1 MCPGDGPCPSPSS
14 IQVPKMKKLTL
25 LALSLMGSIVTVL
38 GQTTINPRHLK
49 PIIGSWTGT
58 LTYLDYT
65 SGKPFSMPA
74 DLTIAPAQDR
84 NQFQCSNAFPQEAE
98 ANWTDTLVLS
108 PDRKILDGE
117 AIQSK
122 RRNPDGNLEI
132 ITEGDGLDGNDQ
144 KPARFRHTYIIGK
157 EVFLKRKE
165 VRFAGDDKW
174 IMRHEYKY
182 TKATPAPQNQ

>member
-1 MCPGDGPCPSPSS
+1 
-14 IQVPKMKKLTL
+14 MKKLASLLL
-25 LALSLMGSIVTVL
+25 LATTLSPLLS
-38 GQTTINPRHLK
+38 QTTITPKHLK
-49 PIIGSWTGT
+49 PIIGSWQGS

-74 DLTIAPAQDR
+74 DLTIAPTQDR

-98 ANWTDTLVLS
+98 ANWTDTLILS
-108 PDRKILDGE
+108 PDHKMLDGE

-122 RRNPDGNLEI
+122 RRNADGNLEI
-132 ITEGDGLDGNDQ
+132 VTEGEGPDGNDQ
-144 KPARFRHTYIIGK
+144 KPARFRHTYIVGK

-165 VRFAGDDKW
+165 VQFVGEEKW

-182 TKATPAPQNQ
+182 TKAAPSPQNQK